1 MSQYYKPNKHSA
13 WLFNPNGKN
22 NFKLS
27 RSKIDLFLECPR
39 CFYLDRKLGLGRP
52 SIKEEP
58 DTFNKNR
65 NVARRGGGVA
75 RVARKK
81 IETETGKKVVSGS
94 KYLPQGRKRLN
105 KNDKY
110 T

>member
-1 MSQYYKPNKHSA
+1 MNKYLQRRRNLYDPKSKEP
-13 WLFNPNGKN
+13 FVI
-22 NFKLS
+22 S

-81 IETETGKKVVSGS
+81 
-94 KYLPQGRKRLN
+94 
-105 KNDKY
+105 
-110 T
+110 